1 MANPALWKAWEG
13 RVVDGRF
20 PLRKWLGGSD
30 HSAVF
35 LTELGGPQPRRVAI
49 KLVAARVSDDA
60 QLSRWRA
67 AARRSH
73 PHLIRILEVGHCEV
87 DGTTLLFLVTEYAE
101 EDLSQILPHRPL
113 TPAETRALLPPVLDA
128 LNYVHGQ
135 GLVHGHIQP
144 SNIFAVN
151 NQVKLSAE
159 SISTPDPSTLV
170 GVKPNVYSAPE
181 LAAEKISSASD
192 VWSLGI
198 TLVAVL
204 TQHAPTSRQLEQDP
218 AVPENIPEPFRSIAR
233 DCLRHNPQQR
243 RSIAGIRTQLQP
255 DSTLVPTRSQTSIAK
270 RRFGMRTLVPAAL
283 LLLVAAVI
291 GMKLFMHSDRS
302 PMPASSTTEEQ
313 PAVSAPPVSR
323 PTTGA
328 KADAPSRK
336 TAAPPSEVVRRVI
349 PEVPKN
355 ARNTIHGTIPVKV
368 RVEVDPSGKVKSAR
382 LVSPGPSKY
391 FANLALKAAQQWEF
405 TPSEERDRQTSDA
418 WILRFQ
424 FGRASTQAFPMREHP

>member
-1 MANPALWKAWEG
+1 MANTALWKAWEG

-35 LTELGGPQPRRVAI
+35 LTELGRTQTRKAAI

-60 QLSRWRA
+60 HLSRWRA

-73 PHLIRILEVGHCEV
+73 PHLAHIFEVGRCEF

-128 LNYVHGQ
+128 LDFLHGQ
-135 GLVHGHIQP
+135 GLVHGRIQP
-144 SNIFAVN
+144 SNIFAVD

-159 SISTPDPSTLV
+159 NISTPGPSTLD
-170 GVKPNVYSAPE
+170 GVKPNIYNAPE
-181 LAAEKISSASD
+181 LAAGKISSASD

-204 TQHAPTSRQLEQDP
+204 TQHAPTSQQLELDP
-218 AVPENIPEPFRSIAR
+218 PVPANIPQPFRSIAR
-233 DCLRHNPQQR
+233 NCLRRDPQQR
-243 RSIAGIRTQLQP
+243 PSIAELRTQLQP
-255 DSTLVPTRSQTSIAK
+255 DSTLVRMGSKKTPVAK
-270 RRFGMRTLVPAAL
+270 RRFGIRTVLPAAL
-283 LLLVAAVI
+283 LLLAAVVGI
-291 GMKLFMHSDRS
+291 KLFTRSDSS
-302 PMPASSTTEEQ
+302 PPPASSSSQQQ
-313 PAVSAPPVSR
+313 PAVSAPPVSS
-323 PTTGA
+323 PITTA
-328 KADAPSRK
+328 KPHEQPKKTSPS
-336 TAAPPSEVVRRVI
+336 SGEVVRQVI
-349 PEVPKN
+349 PEVPKS
-355 ARNTIHGTIPVKV
+355 ARNTIHGKIPVKV

-391 FANLALKAAQQWEF
+391 FASLALKAAQQWQFKPPEAQ
-405 TPSEERDRQTSDA
+405 DQQTSNT

-424 FGRASTQAFPMREHP
+424 FGRASTEVVPMREHL